1 MSRTGKR
8 SNTKGVKHHREA
20 YRKWRV
26 ASGMRDHD
34 AERKEKLLARS
45 KAGRSK

>member
-8 SNTKGVKHHREA
+8 SNTKGVKHQREA

-34 AERKEKLLARS
+34 TERKEKLILRS
-45 KAGRSK
+45 KTGRGK